1 MQKTFIRYTYA
12 IITAAIFLIFLIHC
26 LFTLHSLESQQY
38 NSFLA
43 KAEQVIHTLEN
54 NQLELSIMKRN
65 LDVDYLTRAK
75 AAAYVMERQQ
85 EVSMNVE
92 EMQYLADL
100 LNVDELHLID
110 EHGIIVSASVAE
122 YIGIDM
128 ADHKQTR
135 EFLSILESDD
145 EDAYLIQEA
154 QPNAA
159 KGSIMQYV
167 GVARKGKKGV
177 VQVGFEPTRQMEA
190 QSRNTYEYIFS
201 KFPTDLG
208 EELFAVN
215 ADTSAV
221 LGHSAGMDQE
231 FTADYYKLEQL
242 LDCAAGGY
250 IKEKD
255 GRRMYVFSKKYNN
268 ILICAALPA
277 NILAQKLVRHVLS
290 TLIFLLIIEVI
301 VLLLLN
307 YLVKQQVVNG
317 IHHIMEQLAAITD
330 GNLETKV
337 TVGGN
342 QEFEALSMGINTMVE
357 KLKYENTH
365 DALTGLYKYSCFKQ
379 LAAEKIREMPPETL
393 CAAVMMDLDSFKSIN
408 DTYGHDAGDKYLQC
422 FAEVMKSM
430 PAEHLLCARRSGDE
444 FCMLIFNCTHKSQVI
459 ELLDK
464 FYETLQV
471 RQIRLSPEDLR
482 SVKASGGFAC
492 TKNSAEKIETLIN
505 QADQALYESKRQG
518 KGTYGEY

>member
-1 MQKTFIRYTYA
+1 MQKTFIRYAYG
-12 IITAAIFLIFLIHC
+12 IITAAILLIFLIHC

-38 NSFLA
+38 NSFDA

-54 NQLELSIMKRN
+54 NQLELSLMKKN
-65 LDVDYLTRAK
+65 LDEDYLTRAK
-75 AAAYVMERQQ
+75 AAAYVMERQG
-85 EVSMNVE
+85 EVPMNVE

-110 EHGIIVSASVAE
+110 EHGIIVSASVAD

-128 ADHKQTR
+128 ADHEQTR

-154 QPNAA
+154 RPNAA
-159 KGSIMQYV
+159 EGRTMQYV
-167 GVARKGKKGV
+167 GVARKGKKGI

-215 ADTSAV
+215 ADTGTV

-231 FTADYYKLEQL
+231 FTTEYFQLEQL
-242 LDCAAGGY
+242 LKCTEGSYRKG
-250 IKEKD
+250 KD
-255 GRRMYVFSKKYNN
+255 GRWMYVFSRKYNN

-277 NILAQKLVRHVLS
+277 NILAKKLVMHVLS
-290 TLIFLLIIEVI
+290 TLVFLFIIEAIVI
-301 VLLLLN
+301 LLLN

-342 QEFEALSMGINTMVE
+342 REFEALSMGINTMVE

-365 DALTGLYKYSCFKQ
+365 DALTGLYKYSCFKL
-379 LAAEKIREMPPETL
+379 LATEKIRKMPCETV

-430 PAEHLLCARRSGDE
+430 PAEHFLCARRSGDE
-444 FCMLIFNCTHKSQVI
+444 FCMLIFDCAQKSQVI
-459 ELLDK
+459 ELLDG
-464 FYETLQV
+464 FYEALKV
-471 RQIRLSPEDLR
+471 RRIELSPGQSRD
-482 SVKASGGFAC
+482 VKVSGGFAWTRNC
-492 TKNSAEKIETLIN
+492 AEEIETLIN
-505 QADQALYESKRQG
+505 HADQALYESKRQG
-518 KGTYGEY
+518 KGKYGVY